1 MIEQPLITN
10 DAWGFLKLIAA
21 LAIGEAP
28 VFGLV
33 IAFLRKGPNDAVTA
47 MRTDLNGYG
56 ERLNRVEVER
66 AADQQE
72 VGQLVVRMAQSEADR
87 HGIRNDVTRVETRV
101 GTNEQRIEQNQRALL
116 DAAHKIELQ
125 VAALA
130 AKADVGKELRDGLER
145 IADLMEKRDARRDR
159 GTRSEVE

>member
-1 MIEQPLITN
+1 MESPLITN
-10 DAWGFLKLIAA
+10 DALGLAKLV
-21 LAIGEAP
+21 LAIVLGTGP
-28 VFGLV
+28 IYGLV
-33 IAFLRKGPNDAVTA
+33 IAFLRKGPSDALA
-47 MRTDLNGYG
+47 EQRRDLNGYG

-72 VGQLVVRMAQSEADR
+72 VGQLVVRMAKSEQDR
-87 HGIRNDVTRVETRV
+87 EGLHEDVTRVETRV
-101 GTNEQRIEQNQRALL
+101 GTNEQRIEKNQQAIL

-125 VAALA
+125 VASLA

-159 GTRSEVE
+159 GLRSEVE

>member
-10 DAWGFLKLIAA
+10 DPMGLAKLVIAIV
-21 LAIGEAP
+21 LGTGPIY
-28 VFGLV
+28 GLV
-33 IAFLRKGPNDAVTA
+33 IAFLRKGPNDAIA
-47 MRTDLNGYG
+47 RLADDLNGYG

-72 VGQLVVRMAQSEADR
+72 VGQLVVRMATSEQDR
-87 HGIRNDVTRVETRV
+87 QGLHGDVVRVETRV
-101 GTNEQRIEQNQRALL
+101 ATNEQRIEQNQRAIL

-125 VAALA
+125 VASLA
-130 AKADVGKELRDGLER
+130 AKSDVGKELRDGLDR

-159 GTRSEVE
+159 GMRSEVE